1 MYMKALEISAVPPV
15 VIPHPLNH
23 STGCKPWTII
33 KSLVGTKDMDSKPVA
48 SPISTT
54 ALTSIAEN
62 GWSTLQEK
70 RHQRLLEELS
80 VFEELRSTRKA
91 DKEKRLTQNILRDIL
106 EKQSQEIEELS
117 KVDTNRR
124 PLTIVH
130 DYSESLR
137 LRPRPLRQPRQLKLP
152 PLHRLMRLQPLKR
165 KRKPERSS
173 LIVQYLETV
182 CHDSFFSISFGTD
195 LGGLVRCFP
204 FLIWIFTKMQ

>member
-1 MYMKALEISAVPPV
+1 
-15 VIPHPLNH
+15 
-23 STGCKPWTII
+23 
-33 KSLVGTKDMDSKPVA
+33 MDSKPVA

-124 PLTIVH
+124 L
-130 DYSESLR
+130 DYRARLLR
-137 LRPRPLRQPRQLKLP
+137 
-152 PLHRLMRLQPLKR
+152 
-165 KRKPERSS
+165 E
-173 LIVQYLETV
+173 LETEAKALEAAKTAEIAALAQV
-182 CHDSFFSISFGTD
+182 DEAAALEKKKKAG
-195 LGGLVRCFP
+195 
-204 FLIWIFTKMQ
+204 KK